1 MSQIRSTRS
10 AAVFA
15 VAALLVVTACNA
27 FSTDPPSKVI
37 VQTSQSAY
45 EIAPGSRSLA
55 IHATVT
61 NTLDETLLLDGIGRD
76 FLRLEK
82 RVGGSW
88 HWAYSP
94 AYILPIVPDIEL
106 PPGEARQLTI
116 GLYVGGEPNTYP
128 KFEFEIPG
136 IYRAVFGF
144 RVAGPRG
151 FEVYSNEF
159 ELRESR

>member
-10 AAVFA
+10 AVIIAA
-15 VAALLVVTACNA
+15 GALLVLTACNG
-27 FSTDPPSKVI
+27 FSTDPAAKVA

-45 EIAPGSRSLA
+45 DVAPGSSSFT

-61 NTLDETLLLDGIGRD
+61 NTLDETLLLDGLGRD

-82 RVGGSW
+82 RVGDSW
-88 HWAYSP
+88 RLAYSP
-94 AYILPIVPDIEL
+94 VYILPLVPDIEL
-106 PPGEARQLTI
+106 PPGKAHQLTI
-116 GLYVGGEPNTYP
+116 GFRLENAPNTYP

-136 IYRAVFGF
+136 TYRAVFGF
-144 RVAGPRG
+144 RVAGPKG

-159 ELRESR
+159 ELR